1 MAGYLG
7 FDATDEK
14 PFIFVSYNTEDQVR
28 LSKIAKELRAHQIN
42 IWYDNGIHRISDEEW
57 QEQIAIH
64 IREAEIVF
72 FFLTQ
77 GIFEK
82 KNSFV
87 KKEYDLATRHAKK
100 ICLVMLDEI
109 DPQIIPAKYDFWW
122 GDISNRQSIEAARMS
137 EVQIAE
143 EICKECRRA
152 GIAVPAAQQVG
163 SSGSVP
169 QHGGVPGPRTSG
181 SQASGS
187 NQQQAAQKSSPAVI
201 IAAAVIILA
210 LLGLLGYRALSG
222 SGKNDNKPVAAT
234 AANTGVGNQTDAS
247 EKPQD
252 ASAVSTANTPVETTD
267 LSATKDASG
276 DLTDAADTPA
286 VSDDT
291 PAASEDTPADAA
303 NNPAASED
311 TPAAS
316 EDTPAAAEDT
326 QSAPAKESKADAD
339 QQDSPYKD
347 VVLPKSVP
355 DEYYFYKDHT
365 YAFYDA
371 SRYGFTTY
379 EQVAEFCRQ
388 QGGHL
393 AVINNDAENTYLFE
407 LLRDISK
414 ITAFFGYSD
423 EDSEGDWQWSDG
435 DSSYSNWTTYG
446 SWDLPDNGEAYGGDE
461 DYAEFNY
468 ERGKKGIPN
477 DGTWNDAPFMD
488 NTTTFICEWDF
499 DVNKAREYKN
509 SQDN

>member
-14 PFIFVSYNTEDQVR
+14 PFIFISYNTEDQVR
-28 LSKIAKELRAHQIN
+28 LSKIAKELRAHRIS
-42 IWYDNGIHRISDEEW
+42 IWYDNGIHRVSDEEW
-57 QEQIAIH
+57 QEQIAVH

-109 DPQIIPAKYDFWW
+109 DPAIIPAKYDFWW

-143 EICKECRRA
+143 EIYKECCRA
-152 GIAVPAAQQVG
+152 GIAAPDTQQDRA
-163 SSGSVP
+163 SGSRV
-169 QHGGVPGPRTSG
+169 
-181 SQASGS
+181 SGS
-187 NQQQAAQKSSPAVI
+187 NQPQDGQKSSPAII
-201 IAAAVIILA
+201 IAAAVIVLA
-210 LLGLLGYRALSG
+210 LLGVFGYRALSD
-222 SGKNDNKPVAAT
+222 SGKNNTTSVAET
-234 AANTGVGNQTDAS
+234 AANTDAEADANASGN
-247 EKPQD
+247 PQD
-252 ASAVSTANTPVETTD
+252 ASPVSPENTTEEAAD
-267 LSATKDASG
+267 LSSAKDTSG
-276 DLTDAADTPA
+276 DLTDAAAAQSDAADTPDA
-286 VSDDT
+286 LSKT
-291 PAASEDTPADAA
+291 SAAASDTQ
-303 NNPAASED
+303 SD
-311 TPAAS
+311 TL
-316 EDTPAAAEDT
+316 AAAEDS

-371 SRYGFTTY
+371 SRYGFTNY
-379 EQVAEFCRQ
+379 AQVAEFCRQ

-423 EDSEGDWQWSDG
+423 EDDEGDWQWSDG

-509 SQDN
+509 SQNN

>member
-7 FDATDEK
+7 FEATDAK

-109 DPQIIPAKYDFWW
+109 DPTIIPAKYDFWW

-137 EVQIAE
+137 DVTIAG
-143 EICKECRRA
+143 EIYRECCRA
-152 GIAVPAAQQVG
+152 GIAAPAAQQVG
-163 SSGSVP
+163 SSGS
-169 QHGGVPGPRTSG
+169 GNSG
-181 SQASGS
+181 AVR
-187 NQQQAAQKSSPAVI
+187 QQDAPKSSPAVI

-210 LLGLLGYRALSG
+210 ALGFLGFRALSG
-222 SGKNDNKPVAAT
+222 SGQNNNKPGAEISS
-234 AANTGVGNQTDAS
+234 NTDAGYQTYTS
-247 EKPQD
+247 MEPQDESSTLAED
-252 ASAVSTANTPVETTD
+252 ASATDKDDTAAEADTP
-267 LSATKDASG
+267 SAS
-276 DLTDAADTPA
+276 ADTPA
-286 VSDDT
+286 EESETPSDSEET
-291 PAASEDTPADAA
+291 PAASEDTP
-303 NNPAASED
+303 S
-311 TPAAS
+311 
-316 EDTPAAAEDT
+316 TPAAA
-326 QSAPAKESKADAD
+326 QESEAGTEQLEAL
-339 QQDSPYKD
+339 YKD
-347 VVLPKSVP
+347 VVLPKAVP
-355 DEYYFYKDHT
+355 DQYYLYKDHT

-379 EQVAEFCRQ
+379 EQVADFCRQ

-393 AVINNDAENTYLFE
+393 AVINNDAENEYLFE
-407 LLRDISK
+407 TLRDYSK

-423 EDSEGDWQWSDG
+423 EDREGDWQWSDG
-435 DSSYSNWTTYG
+435 DSGYTNWTTYG

-509 SQDN
+509 SLNN

>member
-14 PFIFVSYNTEDQVR
+14 PFIFISYNTEDQVR
-28 LSKIAKELRAHQIN
+28 LSKIAKELRAHRIS

-57 QEQIAIH
+57 QEQIAVH

-109 DPQIIPAKYDFWW
+109 DSSIIPAKYDFWW

-143 EICKECRRA
+143 EIYKECCRA
-152 GIAVPAAQQVG
+152 GITAPIAKQQAGTSGSGTLQRSSGSKSG
-163 SSGSVP
+163 SSGPGQP
-169 QHGGVPGPRTSG
+169 QD
-181 SQASGS
+181 AK
-187 NQQQAAQKSSPAVI
+187 KSSPAVI
-201 IAAAVIILA
+201 IAAAVIVLA
-210 LLGLLGYRALSG
+210 LLGVFGYRALSG
-222 SGKNDNKPVAAT
+222 SGKNDNNPVAAT
-234 AANTGVGNQTDAS
+234 AANTGIGNQADAS

-252 ASAVSTANTPVETTD
+252 APSVSTANTPVETTD
-267 LSATKDASG
+267 LSTTKDTSE
-276 DLTDAADTPA
+276 DLTDAADTL
-286 VSDDT
+286 
-291 PAASEDTPADAA
+291 
-303 NNPAASED
+303 
-311 TPAAS
+311 
-316 EDTPAAAEDT
+316 AAAEDT

-407 LLRDISK
+407 LLRDVSK

-509 SQDN
+509 SQNN